1 MVSIVIDT
9 ITIAEHLQEAGM
21 EEKVAKAVAKEVA
34 VNHGEVATKEDLV
47 TLKGEFKEGMVVLK
61 EYVDQRFTSADEKI
75 DQRFTS
81 ADEKIDQRF
90 TSADEKADLRFA
102 AVDQRFVGVDQ
113 RLDSMHAEMIRGFKS
128 MRWFIGILS
137 GAIGIVISVIMIVF

>member
-1 MVSIVIDT
+1 MIDT

-47 TLKGEFKEGMVVLK
+47 TLKGEFKESMVVLK

-81 ADEKIDQRF
+81 ADEK
-90 TSADEKADLRFA
+90 ADIRFA
-102 AVDQRFVGVDQ
+102 AVDQRF
-113 RLDSMHAEMIRGFKS
+113 DSMHAEMIRGFKS
-128 MRWFIGILS
+128 MRWFVGILL
-137 GAIGIVISVIMIVF
+137 GATGIVVSVIMIVF

>member
-1 MVSIVIDT
+1 
-9 ITIAEHLQEAGM
+9 M

-34 VNHGEVATKEDLV
+34 VNQGEVATKEDLV
-47 TLKGEFKEGMVVLK
+47 TLKREFKEGMVALK
-61 EYVDQRFTSADEKI
+61 EYV
-75 DQRFTS
+75 
-81 ADEKIDQRF
+81 DQRF

-128 MRWFIGILS
+128 MRWFIGILL
-137 GAIGIVISVIMIVF
+137 GVTGIIVSVIMIVF

>member
-1 MVSIVIDT
+1 MIDT

-75 DQRFTS
+75 DR
-81 ADEKIDQRF
+81 RF

>member
-1 MVSIVIDT
+1 MLFASVKFNRYNIIGGKVSIVIDT

-21 EEKVAKAVAKEVA
+21 EEAIAKAVAKEVA
-34 VNHGEVATKEDLV
+34 VNRGEVATKEDLV
-47 TLKGEFKEGMVVLK
+47 TLKGELK
-61 EYVDQRFTSADEKI
+61 EYV
-75 DQRFTS
+75 
-81 ADEKIDQRF
+81 DQRF

-128 MRWFIGILS
+128 MRWFMGILL
-137 GAIGIVISVIMIVF
+137 GAIGIVVSVIMIVF